1 MSGRRPRRAAAAGP
15 APVAAH
21 PEGAVLRVRV
31 VPGAS
36 ATAAAGEAGG
46 ALRVRVAAPP
56 VEGRANAALLAF
68 LAAGLGLRPRE
79 LRVEAGAASRDKLVV
94 VRGRS
99 PEQVAAALGL
109 R

>member
-1 MSGRRPRRAAAAGP
+1 MSGQ

-21 PEGAVLRVRV
+21 PEGTLLRVRV
-31 VPGAS
+31 VPGAR
-36 ATAAAGEAGG
+36 ATGVAGELGG

-68 LAAGLGLRPRE
+68 LAGRLGLRPRE
-79 LRVEAGAASRDKLVV
+79 LRVEAGAGSRDKLVV

-99 PEQVAAALGL
+99 PAQVSAALDLG
-109 R
+109 

>member
-1 MSGRRPRRAAAAGP
+1 MSRRQGP
-15 APVAAH
+15 VGAH

-36 ATAAAGEAGG
+36 ATGLAGELGG

-68 LAAGLGLRPRE
+68 LAGRLGLRPRD
-79 LRVEAGAASRDKLVV
+79 LRVEAGASGRDKLVV

-99 PEQVAAALGL
+99 PEQVDAALKEPGGGV
-109 R
+109 